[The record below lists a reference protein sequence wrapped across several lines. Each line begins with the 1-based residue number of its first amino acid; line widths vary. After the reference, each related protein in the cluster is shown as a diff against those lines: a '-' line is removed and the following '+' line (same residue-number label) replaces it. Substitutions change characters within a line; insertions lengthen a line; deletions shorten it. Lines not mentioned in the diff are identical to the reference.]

1 MFTDTDHSNT
11 TNTAE
16 LDNQSF
22 TNQFITSRS
31 LISSSKTEIVFY
43 FGRMRALSC
52 RQEPMLCKRAL
63 GCLIHRPIFDVG
75 HSGFLLRERFPFQAA
90 ISGHTSPVYTVTRS
104 V

>member
-1 MFTDTDHSNT
+1 MSRQGPLLT
-11 TNTAE
+11 TLTI
-16 LDNQSF
+16 
-22 TNQFITSRS
+22 ITSRS

-90 ISGHTSPVYTVTRS
+90 ISEHISPVYTVTRS